1 MMEPTNEPQRL
12 ITVNERVPSHRFHR
26 FVDEKLRAWIRDQGY
41 SENDFDFEVAFFD
54 EEPLGEVSCL
64 IVIQSADRMWRSW
77 ETSDNPRFALLKS
90 LEHLKVGFDEASPVT
105 AGDKFTQQ
113 IAH

>member
-1 MMEPTNEPQRL
+1 MEPTNEPQRL

-26 FVDEKLRAWIRDQGY
+26 FVDEKVRSWIRDQGLR
-41 SENDFDFEVAFFD
+41 ENDFDYEVAFFD

-64 IVIQSADRMWRSW
+64 IVLQSADHMWRSW

-90 LEHLKVGFDEASPVT
+90 LEHLKVGFDQGQLPQTGTDFSQPT
-105 AGDKFTQQ
+105 A
-113 IAH
+113 H